1 MTSTQPRLIDR
12 LRWPP
17 VSSTV
22 KGSLPVLFFGDLE
35 HARVATIGL
44 NPSRQE
50 YLSPNGKEL
59 EGPVRRFETLA
70 SLRAT
75 DRPSMTNA
83 QCNQAIQTMSAY
95 FGPTKPVYSWF
106 RSLARVV
113 EGLGAS
119 FVDGSAAHLDLVQE
133 ATDPTWSSLPKQDRE
148 DLVLRDLA
156 FLRWQIEAFDLRVL
170 VCTSATV
177 LDRVLPLVNAVAVS
191 GGQVARVRWKVA
203 HGRADGRPVG
213 VVGWNIPLARPTGL
227 DIDGQRRLGSML
239 RDQLGPA
246 IGM

>member
-1 MTSTQPRLIDR
+1 MIDR

-17 VSSTV
+17 VPSTV
-22 KGSLPVLFFGDLE
+22 KDSLPVLFFGDLE

-50 YLSPNGKEL
+50 YLSPSGQEL
-59 EGPVRRFETLA
+59 DGPVRRFETLC
-70 SLRAT
+70 SLRAAERT
-75 DRPSMTNA
+75 SMTSA
-83 QCNQAIQTMSAY
+83 QCNQAIQTMRAY
-95 FGPTKPVYSWF
+95 LGPTKPVYSWF
-106 RSLARVV
+106 RPLARVV

-119 FVDGSAAHLDLVQE
+119 FADGSAAHLDLVQE

-148 DLVLRDLA
+148 DLVERDLA
-156 FLRWQIEAFDLRVL
+156 FLRWQIEAFDLRIL

-177 LDRVLPLVNAVAVS
+177 RDRVLPLVGAATVS
-191 GGQVARVRWKVA
+191 SGQVARVRWKVA
-203 HGRADGRPVG
+203 RGRANGRSVG

-227 DIDGQRRLGSML
+227 DVEGQRRLGSML

>member
-1 MTSTQPRLIDR
+1 MIDR

-17 VSSTV
+17 VPATV

-83 QCNQAIQTMSAY
+83 QCNQAIQTMSGY

-106 RSLARVV
+106 QSLARVV

-133 ATDPTWSSLPKQDRE
+133 ATDPTWSSLPTPDRE
-148 DLVLRDLA
+148 YLVARDLA
-156 FLRWQIEAFDLRVL
+156 FLRWKIEAFELRIL

-177 LDRVLPLVNAVAVS
+177 LDRVLPLVGATTASNGLV
-191 GGQVARVRWKVA
+191 GRVRWKVA
-203 HGRADGRPVG
+203 HGRANGRPVG

-227 DIDGQRRLGSML
+227 DVDGQRRLGAML
-239 RDQLGPA
+239 REQLGPA
-246 IGM
+246 VGM

>member
-1 MTSTQPRLIDR
+1 MIDR

-50 YLSPNGKEL
+50 FLSPNGKEL
-59 EGPVRRFETLA
+59 DGPARRFETLA
-70 SLRAT
+70 SLRAE
-75 DRPSMTNA
+75 DRTSMTNT
-83 QCNQAIQTMSAY
+83 QCNQAIQTMRAY

-106 RSLARVV
+106 RPLARVV

-133 ATDPTWSSLPKQDRE
+133 ATDPTWSSLPTQDRE
-148 DLVLRDLA
+148 CLVARDLA

-177 LDRVLPLVNAVAVS
+177 LDRVLPLVNAATVS
-191 GGQVARVRWKVA
+191 DGQVARVRWKVA
-203 HGRADGRPVG
+203 RGRANGRPVG

-227 DIDGQRRLGSML
+227 DVDGQRRLGALL
-239 RDQLGPA
+239 RDQLGPV